1 MVIHNY
7 IQKFL
12 LFIAISLLSLQPL
25 IAKAA
30 LQTVSATQ
38 ISEGTFSSEAIS
50 GGEAEGQTL
59 ELTLYDDGTAL
70 LLYFDKDGS
79 EVKAEFGDWEE
90 ADNQITLTITGD
102 ESDDYADPI
111 KMVFEVDGESLIA
124 STFDE
129 ATFGSDGITLS
140 LDESGDTSGDRV
152 ASDDSITFKS
162 IDAVDADGNEITVTL
177 VAGGAS
183 GASEGSIELTTEN
196 ADGESITEVGTW
208 TEVDDDANLID
219 VTLTGTLD
227 ETYAEPVTLKI
238 VIDNEA
244 ETFTLTEPSDDR
256 YGKDGVTLE
265 FLLEESSSDSSSSDT
280 SEDTSTPPGIY
291 YTPSLQVDDS
301 GAFYVPLIE
310 LSEDGSA
317 QWNTNYFSGTAAMSE
332 VGTWEL
338 AEDGTL
344 TITITGVLDSE
355 GEVTEHEEPV
365 VVTFDFS
372 YDSIYNYDIGL
383 YMYKLSL
390 PYDYSIDTSSDETSS
405 DTTSSDEITS
415 TAQYIYE
422 STELADGSTIR
433 IEFAE
438 DGSALV
444 ITNFNDGSD
453 DLMEIGEWT
462 LDEATDV
469 LTLTVTGT
477 EDDTYPEP
485 IEWVFDANA
494 STITAVEWDK
504 DLYGQD
510 APELELV
517 EQ

>member
-1 MVIHNY
+1 MY
-7 IQKFL
+7 IRNHTLKFL
-12 LFIAISLLSLQPL
+12 LFVAIALLSLQPI

-30 LQTVSATQ
+30 GQALPASQ
-38 ISEGTFSSEAIS
+38 ITEGVFSSEAIS

-70 LLYFDKDGS
+70 LLYIDKDGT

-90 ADNQITLTITGD
+90 ADNQLTLTITGD
-102 ESDDYADPI
+102 ESDDYAKPI
-111 KMVFEVDGESLIA
+111 EMVFEVDGDALVA
-124 STFDE
+124 SQVDE
-129 ATFGSDGITLS
+129 EIFGSDGLTLTQNV
-140 LDESGDTSGDRV
+140 SGDNSIETMEPDED
-152 ASDDSITFKS
+152 AITFES
-162 IDAVDADGNEITVTL
+162 DGAVDAEGNEIKVTL
-177 VAGGAS
+177 VASGISGGDE
-183 GASEGSIELTTEN
+183 GAITLTTES
-196 ADGESITEVGTW
+196 ADGGETVEVGKW
-208 TEVDDDANLID
+208 TQTEALSDEVNIF
-219 VTLTGTLD
+219 LTGTTEKEYDKPVEILLVVDDQAEVVRLTKASD
-227 ETYAEPVTLKI
+227 E
-238 VIDNEA
+238 
-244 ETFTLTEPSDDR
+244 R
-256 YGKDGVTLE
+256 YG
-265 FLLEESSSDSSSSDT
+265 EEGIELVLAFDTTGSTSSSD
-280 SEDTSTPPGIY
+280 EDTSTPPGIY

-310 LSEDGSA
+310 LGEDGSA

-332 VGTWEL
+332 VGSWEL

-344 TITITGVLDSE
+344 TITITGALDSE
-355 GEVTEHEEPV
+355 GEVTEHEEPI
-365 VVTFDFS
+365 VVTFEFS
-372 YDSIYNYDIGL
+372 YDSLYNYDIGL

-390 PYDYSIDTSSDETSS
+390 PYDYSSETSSDESS
-405 DTTSSDEITS
+405 TDETAS

-422 STELADGSTIR
+422 SSELADGSTIR

-438 DGSALV
+438 DGTAAI

-453 DLMEIGEWT
+453 NLMEIGEWT

-477 EDDTYPEP
+477 EEDTYPEP

-504 DLYGQD
+504 DLYGED

-517 EQ
+517 EE